1 MTGLGSRRKGQA
13 GEREVVALIRDLLGV
28 DARRAVRQHAGDSDI
43 LGVPGWSLEV
53 KRQDKPLIRQ
63 WWAQTVE
70 QAEEASLLP
79 ALFYRLPRRSWRV
92 LWPLS
97 CVMVQQRSPDWLA
110 VEYAADTTP
119 EAWAAVVRE
128 VQSGERFA

>member
-28 DARRAVRQHAGDSDI
+28 DARRACRQHAGDSDI

-53 KRQDKPLIRQ
+53 KRQDRPLIRQ

-70 QAEEASLLP
+70 QAEQASLLP
-79 ALFYRLPRRSWRV
+79 ALFYRLPRRPWRV
-92 LWPLS
+92 MWPLS
-97 CVMVQQRSPDWLA
+97 CVMVQQRSSDWMD
-110 VEYAADTTP
+110 VEFAADTTP

-128 VQSGERFA
+128 ILAVERFA